1 MSGAECLSF
10 GGQFRI
16 SLPRVGPAS
25 ARRPAPSS
33 RVASFLF
40 AEESPAAPPAPDVDD
55 SAPAAPPDDDSDA
68 HAPPGRLFAMG
79 RELMGM
85 LEAGV
90 TGAAVVGLLD
100 SMREAAAAAGAF

>member
-1 MSGAECLSF
+1 
-10 GGQFRI
+10 
-16 SLPRVGPAS
+16 
-25 ARRPAPSS
+25 
-33 RVASFLF
+33 
-40 AEESPAAPPAPDVDD
+40 
-55 SAPAAPPDDDSDA
+55 
-68 HAPPGRLFAMG
+68 MG